1 MNINKNNGINAFSKH
16 GNKRKLDSSTP
27 VLNKTNKITPEKEM
41 NNIAEQ
47 RKLLPIS
54 FGKQALVN
62 EILRNDTVL
71 VMSETG
77 SGKTTQLP
85 QYLLETKLARKGVIC
100 CTQPRRIAAITVAE
114 RVAKER
120 GSSVGEL
127 VGYTIRFEDAST
139 PQTRLKYMTD
149 GMLLREALL
158 DPLLMKYSVV
168 ILDEAHER
176 SVQTDIL
183 FGIVKSAQAKRLKPL
198 KIVVMSATL
207 NISEF
212 EKYFNNAKVCYIEGR
227 RHPIKILY
235 SEEVQ
240 KDYPHAS
247 IVSAFQL
254 HRELPMG
261 EDILVFLTG
270 QEEIEAAAKFLRDI
284 YQHMHQSTPKLL
296 VCILFASLPKNEQM
310 SVFSKAPEGTR
321 KIIFATNIAETS
333 VTIPGIKYVID
344 CGMVKA
350 KVYNPLTGLDML
362 KVQPISKAQ
371 ARQRSGRAGRECA
384 GVCYRL
390 YQESAFS
397 NLQEN
402 TVPEIQRCNVRSIC
416 LQLLTLG
423 VKDLQKFDF
432 ISPPAD
438 GAIEGALKQLVLLG
452 AVSSIEEQT
461 ITPKGKTMAA
471 FPLDP
476 CLAACIMAAHEFG
489 CVEEVIIIVSLLSV
503 DSLTYSAANQR
514 EKSRKVFAK
523 FHSPEGDHI
532 SLLLFY
538 RAYKAAKGNFSW
550 CKEHFLNTVN
560 MKTVLQIRQQ
570 LKELC
575 VRHNIPIKNCG
586 NNFSLVRKSMA
597 HGLFLNSAELQRD
610 GVYMTMIQK
619 QEVRIHPSSVLF
631 NLKPA
636 FVVFNEVMETSKRY
650 MRHISVVDPEWL
662 VDASP
667 SLFDRNKLTH
677 NSVLS

>member
-1 MNINKNNGINAFSKH
+1 MNINKNNGNNAFSKH
-16 GNKRKLDSSTP
+16 GIKRKLDSNTP

-85 QYLLETKLARKGVIC
+85 QYLLETKLAKKGVIC

-120 GSSVGEL
+120 GSSVGEM

-350 KVYNPLTGLDML
+350 KVQN
-362 KVQPISKAQ
+362 ISI
-371 ARQRSGRAGRECA
+371 
-384 GVCYRL
+384 Y
-390 YQESAFS
+390 
-397 NLQEN
+397 
-402 TVPEIQRCNVRSIC
+402 
-416 LQLLTLG
+416 
-423 VKDLQKFDF
+423 
-432 ISPPAD
+432 
-438 GAIEGALKQLVLLG
+438 
-452 AVSSIEEQT
+452 
-461 ITPKGKTMAA
+461 
-471 FPLDP
+471 
-476 CLAACIMAAHEFG
+476 
-489 CVEEVIIIVSLLSV
+489 
-503 DSLTYSAANQR
+503 
-514 EKSRKVFAK
+514 
-523 FHSPEGDHI
+523 
-532 SLLLFY
+532 
-538 RAYKAAKGNFSW
+538 
-550 CKEHFLNTVN
+550 
-560 MKTVLQIRQQ
+560 
-570 LKELC
+570 
-575 VRHNIPIKNCG
+575 
-586 NNFSLVRKSMA
+586 
-597 HGLFLNSAELQRD
+597 LFLPTKF
-610 GVYMTMIQK
+610 M
-619 QEVRIHPSSVLF
+619 
-631 NLKPA
+631 
-636 FVVFNEVMETSKRY
+636 
-650 MRHISVVDPEWL
+650 
-662 VDASP
+662 
-667 SLFDRNKLTH
+667 
-677 NSVLS
+677 LS

>member
-1 MNINKNNGINAFSKH
+1 MH
-16 GNKRKLDSSTP
+16 D
-27 VLNKTNKITPEKEM
+27 
-41 NNIAEQ
+41 IAEQ
-47 RKLLPIS
+47 RKLLPIA
-54 FGKQALVN
+54 FGKQALLN
-62 EILRNDTVL
+62 EILRNETVL

-85 QYLLETKLARKGVIC
+85 QYILETKLAKKGIVC

-114 RVAKER
+114 RVAKEK
-120 GSSVGEL
+120 GVNVGEL
-127 VGYTIRFEDAST
+127 VGYTIRFEDVTS
-139 PQTRLKYMTD
+139 PNTRLKYMTD

-158 DPLLMKYSVV
+158 DPLLQKYSVV

-176 SVQTDIL
+176 SVQTDVL
-183 FGIVKSAQAKRLKPL
+183 FGIVKSAQAKRREIRPL
-198 KIVVMSATL
+198 KVVVMSATL

-212 EKYFNNAKVCYIEGR
+212 EKYFRNAKVCYIEGR

-261 EDILVFLTG
+261 DDILVFLTG

-296 VCILFASLPKNEQM
+296 VCVLFASLPKTEQM
-310 SVFSKAPEGTR
+310 NVFSKTPEGTR

-362 KVQPISKAQ
+362 KVQPVSKAQ
-371 ARQRSGRAGRECA
+371 ARQRSGRAGRECP

-390 YQESAFS
+390 YQESAFT

-423 VKDLQKFDF
+423 VKNVHKFDF

-438 GAIEGALKQLVLLG
+438 GALEEALKQLVLLN
-452 AVSSIEEQT
+452 AVTPGETHT
-461 ITPKGKTMAA
+461 ITSKGKIMAA

-476 CLAACIMAAHEFG
+476 CLAACIIAAHEFG

-514 EKSRKVFAK
+514 EKHRKAFEK

-532 SLLLFY
+532 ALLLFY

-560 MKTVLQIRQQ
+560 MKTVLQIRLQ

-575 VRHNIPIKNCG
+575 VRHSIPIRNCG
-586 NNFSLVRKSMA
+586 NNFSLVRKAMA
-597 HGLFLNSAELQRD
+597 HGLFLKSAELQRD
-610 GVYMTMIQK
+610 GVYMTLIQK

-636 FVVFNEVMETSKRY
+636 FVIFNEVMETSKRY
-650 MRHISVVDPEWL
+650 MRHISVVDPAWL

-667 SLFDRNKLTH
+667 TSFDKNKLSH